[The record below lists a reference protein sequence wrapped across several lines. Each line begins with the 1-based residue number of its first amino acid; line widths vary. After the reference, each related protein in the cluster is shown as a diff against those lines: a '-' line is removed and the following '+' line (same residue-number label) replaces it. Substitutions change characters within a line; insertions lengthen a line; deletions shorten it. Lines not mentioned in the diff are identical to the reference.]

1 MTLSSK
7 SNEQSR
13 QYIGVL
19 NGVWYRMDADEN
31 STGGLCRLDPKDLPP
46 SAKIPAISGTNR
58 YSQSAHSNLS
68 QEIISEAR
76 NGNFQDKVVQRTN
89 VDDLASELS
98 KNDVKRFYRDG
109 AEPLRAGHPDLWNLL
124 VAGTCLEGSVFQAG

>member
-1 MTLSSK
+1 
-7 SNEQSR
+7 
-13 QYIGVL
+13 
-19 NGVWYRMDADEN
+19 MDADAN

-46 SAKIPAISGTNR
+46 SAKIPAISGANR
-58 YSQSAHSNLS
+58 CSQSAHSKSN
-68 QEIISEAR
+68 QEIVSQA
-76 NGNFQDKVVQRTN
+76 GGYDFQVNVVQRTN